1 MQAFNVVKMKRVLL
15 ALLLLGNF
23 MAYAQQAPLP
33 QDTTRAEL
41 PFALSDEKR
50 LSDEDIANK
59 KEGWYV
65 TGVPEASI
73 DPIRGFGIGASAFI
87 FNNKDRSDPFFN
99 YTPYRT
105 LLAVFARGAQSG
117 QVQGGLSIDVPFAF
131 NTRWRLRGDIILE
144 SDPNRQYFGMGS
156 ETLGRLAYVDKR
168 NMEVVSNARFR
179 AYAENLART
188 RPGQSALRPGE
199 RIDPAEN
206 PGQLYTD
213 MFYNE
218 YASRNFL
225 YAIAAERTYFE
236 GRMRLMFGYEMQ
248 FIDINPYDGIR
259 VPDAIHTVTGE
270 EVEAIQGK
278 TKFTEDYEASLA
290 DPNSFWARKNIGG
303 YHGGRVGLF
312 QTGIMWDT
320 RDLEPDPT
328 RGIFAEYAQEVS
340 FPAIGSQFNF
350 SKHLVQ
356 FQYFEPV
363 LPQVLSRSRLAAR
376 IGAGTIR
383 GSHIPISEAFD
394 MWSSSFAGG
403 IPVMGGAN
411 SLRGYRANRFTGMV
425 YGWGNLEWRHRFA
438 QTRILNQH
446 LAFSAVPFYDVGSVW
461 DSFREINAR
470 NFRHSVGLGGRIA
483 WNQATILRFDYAVSR
498 EDAQFFFIFGH
509 TF

>member
-1 MQAFNVVKMKRVLL
+1 MKKLVT
-15 ALLLLGNF
+15 ALVLLLGGTV
-23 MAYAQQAPLP
+23 AYAQSEQAA
-33 QDTTRAEL
+33 QDTTTREL

-50 LSDEDIANK
+50 LTDEDIANK

-65 TGVPEASI
+65 TGVPEASV

-87 FNNKDRSDPFFN
+87 FNNKDRQDPFFE

-105 LLAVFARGAQSG
+105 LLAVFIRGAQSG
-117 QVQGGLSIDVPFAF
+117 QVQGGLSVDVPFAF

-156 ETLGRLAYVDKR
+156 ETLGRLGYIDKR
-168 NMEVVSNARFR
+168 NMDIVANASFR
-179 AYAENLART
+179 SYATNLART
-188 RPGQSALRPGE
+188 RPGQSALRPGGV
-199 RIDPAEN
+199 IDPAEN
-206 PGQLYTD
+206 PGQQYTD

-225 YAIAAERTYFE
+225 YAVAAERAYFE

-248 FIDINPYDGIR
+248 FIDINPYDGIL
-259 VPDAIHTVTGE
+259 VPDAIHATTGE
-270 EVEAIQGK
+270 SVEAIQGK
-278 TKFTEDYEASLA
+278 TKFTEDYEASLTNP
-290 DPNSFWARKNIGG
+290 DSYWARKNIGG
-303 YHGGRVGLF
+303 YNGGRVALF

-328 RGIFAEYAQEVS
+328 RGMFAEYAQEVS
-340 FPAIGSQFNF
+340 FAALGSQFNF

-356 FQYFEPV
+356 VQYFQPV
-363 LPQVLSRSRLAAR
+363 LPQIFGRSRLAGR
-376 IGAGTIR
+376 MGMGTIR
-383 GSHIPISEAFD
+383 GSYIPVSEAFD

-461 DSFREINAR
+461 DSFREINVQ
-470 NFRHSVGLGGRIA
+470 NFRHSVGLGARIA

-509 TF
+509 AF